1 MCGIMSAPKPKAPP
15 RPPRLDDTA
24 IEAAA
29 IEERRRRALAGGR
42 VSTLLT
48 GGAGVTAPAPAASK
62 SLLGS

>member
-1 MCGIMSAPKPKAPP
+1 MCGIFSAPKPKAPP
-15 RPPRLDDTA
+15 PPPRIDDAA

-48 GGAGVTAPAPAASK
+48 GGAGPGQPVPTVNK
-62 SLLGS
+62 TLLGS

>member
-1 MCGIMSAPKPKAPP
+1 MCGILSAPKPKAPP
-15 RPPRLDDTA
+15 PPPRIDDMSV
-24 IEAAA
+24 EAAA

-48 GGAGVTAPAPAASK
+48 GSAGVTAPAPATSK